1 MYCTNCGAKVENG
14 ISFCKNCGEPVNPNN
29 LNNNT
34 SSTQNY
40 GNNQS
45 MNQNYYNGMN
55 QTNSYK
61 RQNNNDG
68 KIVLIVVIAVVAFLG
83 LILFGT
89 YAWPKIKAKLDNNV
103 AEAKSAFST
112 YKVTYSGYT
121 FSIPVD
127 MEYDTSNERLDL
139 ANKDQTKVIS
149 IGLADI
155 NFDVYTQNLEEFK
168 NKLRST
174 GYNIQNSELKNING
188 KQYLVIEGILNGDYV
203 IAALTSFDLSKTA
216 VANVAT
222 ASNYDYDLL
231 NTAATILTSGTQ
243 ATTSS
248 IKVGNDQNSTFDIV
262 KNFQQQ

>member
-45 MNQNYYNGMN
+45 MNQNYYNKMN

-83 LILFGT
+83 LILFGA
-89 YAWPKIKAKLDNNV
+89 YAWPKIKDKLDNNV
-103 AEAKSAFST
+103 AEAKSVFST

-139 ANKDQTKVIS
+139 VNKDQTKVIS
-149 IGLADI
+149 IGLVDI
-155 NFDVYTQNLEEFK
+155 NFDTYTQNLEEFK
-168 NKLRST
+168 NRL
-174 GYNIQNSELKNING
+174 
-188 KQYLVIEGILNGDYV
+188 
-203 IAALTSFDLSKTA
+203 SFNRL
-216 VANVAT
+216 
-222 ASNYDYDLL
+222 
-231 NTAATILTSGTQ
+231 
-243 ATTSS
+243 
-248 IKVGNDQNSTFDIV
+248 
-262 KNFQQQ
+262 

>member
-1 MYCTNCGAKVENG
+1 
-14 ISFCKNCGEPVNPNN
+14 
-29 LNNNT
+29 
-34 SSTQNY
+34 
-40 GNNQS
+40 
-45 MNQNYYNGMN
+45 
-55 QTNSYK
+55 
-61 RQNNNDG
+61 
-68 KIVLIVVIAVVAFLG
+68 
-83 LILFGT
+83 
-89 YAWPKIKAKLDNNV
+89 
-103 AEAKSAFST
+103 
-112 YKVTYSGYT
+112 
-121 FSIPVD
+121 

-139 ANKDQTKVIS
+139 VNKDQTKVIS

-231 NTAATILTSGTQ
+231 NTAATILASGTQ
-243 ATTSS
+243 ATTNS